1 MDGVSGDVS
10 ELNVRVWR
18 GAEEGA
24 FATFR
29 VPARPNQTVLDVVS
43 EIQRRQAPDLSYR
56 FACRVGVCGSCA
68 MTVNGVPRWT
78 CRTHVRR
85 VARDGC
91 LTVEPLRN
99 LPRIRDLAVDMAPFF
114 EKWQAAGGW
123 FESAATRADDPAR
136 VDPRSAK
143 RRAADAGIECIN
155 CGVCHAAC
163 DVVAWDPDYLGPA
176 PLLRAWTLVNDER
189 HAGRRATLAAAMGGG
204 GCASCHAQGSC
215 MAHCPM
221 GLSPAEG
228 IAGLKRLSLAAMF
241 LGSD

>member
-1 MDGVSGDVS
+1 MNEATGDVT
-10 ELNVRVWR
+10 ELSVRVWR
-18 GAEEGA
+18 GAEDGA

-29 VPARPNQTVLDVVS
+29 VPARPNQTVLDVVT
-43 EIQRRQAPDLSYR
+43 EIQRYQAPDLSYR

-85 VARDGC
+85 VAREGS

-99 LPRIRDLAVDMAPFF
+99 FPRIRDLAVDMAPFF
-114 EKWQAAGGW
+114 EKWQAAGGR
-123 FESAATRADDPAR
+123 FEGAATRADEPAR
-136 VDPRSAK
+136 VDPGSAK

-163 DVVAWDPDYLGPA
+163 DVVAWDPAYLGPA

-189 HAGRRATLAAAMGGG
+189 HAGRRATLDAATGRG
-204 GCASCHAQGSC
+204 GCASCHTQGSC

-221 GLSPAEG
+221 ELRPTEG
-228 IAGLKRLSLAAMF
+228 IAGLKRMSLAAMF
-241 LGSD
+241 LGSG